1 MLYKILTAVI
11 SLIVVADAQCKGGGV
26 MAEYSANAVQT
37 INPGEDATF
46 TVVDPCM
53 RGFVR
58 HREGSG
64 SFLLSG
70 WVPRRSCCSKS
81 ASYLVDFG
89 ANIAIPTGED
99 VGEISV
105 AFTIDGSIVPATE
118 MIVTPAAV
126 EEYFN
131 VSRASN
137 IDVWRGCCETVS
149 VRNTSDIPILMQN
162 ANIIFTRPD
171 LTMTY

>member
-1 MLYKILTAVI
+1 
-11 SLIVVADAQCKGGGV
+11 

-53 RGFVR
+53 RGFIR

-99 VGEISV
+99 VGEI
-105 AFTIDGSIVPATE
+105 
-118 MIVTPAAV
+118 V
-126 EEYFN
+126 EHIIKTLYIASEYL
-131 VSRASN
+131 V
-137 IDVWRGCCETVS
+137 
-149 VRNTSDIPILMQN
+149 LK
-162 ANIIFTRPD
+162 
-171 LTMTY
+171 LK